1 MGKSRKR
8 LAVLLAAAMTVSM
21 MTGFTSFAAEEDTT
35 DGPAA
40 IMSESVEDTELN
52 TEPAVPEP
60 AVAPTTPEPA
70 AAPTTPEPA
79 AAPTTP
85 EPAAAPTTPEPAAA
99 PTISEPDTPEPP
111 AADAGNADDATAE
124 DETSDDATIGDADTE
139 DEGPA
144 ADDVNADEKDPAADD
159 VNADEKDPAADDVN
173 ADEKDPAADD
183 AGADEKDPAA
193 DDAGTEDEAPS
204 DGTDEAAPEEP
215 ETEVYIA
222 GNKIEEKD
230 EFVSLGEEKGEYK
243 YNEGTL
249 VLKDVVIEIEPEYGG
264 AAIYVVGTLVIDLE
278 GDNYLTTNGGYA
290 VLEVNG
296 YHQNSDEDTDNALTI
311 TGDGSLTVSNKG
323 GKDAP
328 EQDHSY
334 YDGIDVYGANLI
346 IDGAEVT
353 VDTFGTSYSAAV
365 SVVDGNLEIT
375 GGADVTAR
383 NEAARDMQGQHYGIY
398 VPNGTISISED
409 SDVYAAAEGDISDLA
424 ELAAAG
430 YSPDMEEYYGPEDW
444 LWMLSDSAAGGFY
457 NLGGEYVD
465 GHYYIDGRQVLSQP
479 GIGIYSS
486 GAMLPEY
493 AEKYPCGISIDDS
506 NVRAIGS
513 LASMLVNGFGGTI
526 SINDSTIVSPDDVNV
541 RDLMAVIEN
550 DPDAAAVVVGAI
562 LATGEGPVD
571 LDAIMEEINRLYE
584 EEDKEG
590 LEAYLTELLDSMAK
604 DVNIVRDAELQA
616 QKAGLGIGGDDSVPT
631 TGDNSRA
638 EGLLIAMIAAGVVI
652 VYCVRRK
659 VSA

>member
-40 IMSESVEDTELN
+40 ITSESVEDTELN
-52 TEPAVPEP
+52 TEPAVPDPAPESATPEP
-60 AVAPTTPEPA
+60 VAAEPA

-85 EPAAAPTTPEPAAA
+85 EPAAAPTTPE
-99 PTISEPDTPEPP
+99 TP
-111 AADAGNADDATAE
+111 AADDAAIDDA
-124 DETSDDATIGDADTE
+124 GTE

-144 ADDVNADEKDPAADD
+144 ADDVNEDEKDPATDDADTTE
-159 VNADEKDPAADDVN
+159 DEG
-173 ADEKDPAADD
+173 PAADD
-183 AGADEKDPAA
+183 ADAEDEGPAADDADTTEDEGPAADDADAGDEGPAA
-193 DDAGTEDEAPS
+193 DDAGTTENEGPA

-365 SVVDGNLEIT
+365 SVVDGDLEIT

-430 YSPDMEEYYGPEDW
+430 YSPDMEEYYGSEDW
-444 LWMLSDSAAGGFY
+444 LWILSESAIGGFY
-457 NLGGEYVD
+457 NLGGEYID

-479 GIGIYSS
+479 GIGIYSG
-486 GAMLPEY
+486 GALLPEY

-513 LASMLVNGFGGTI
+513 LASMLVSGFGGTI

-541 RDLMAVIEN
+541 RDLMAVIDN

>member
-60 AVAPTTPEPA
+60 A

-85 EPAAAPTTPEPAAA
+85 EPAAAPTTP
-99 PTISEPDTPEPP
+99 EPDTPEPP

-124 DETSDDATIGDADTE
+124 DETSDDATIDDAETE
-139 DEGPA
+139 DDGQT
-144 ADDVNADEKDPAADD
+144 ADDA
-159 VNADEKDPAADDVN
+159 NADEKDPAADDVN

-193 DDAGTEDEAPS
+193 DDAGADEKDPAADDADTEDEGPAA
-204 DGTDEAAPEEP
+204 DDAGTTENEGPAGGSDEAVPEEP
-215 ETEVYIA
+215 ETDVYIA

-249 VLKDVVIEIEPEYGG
+249 VLKDVVIEMEPEYGG

-296 YHQNSDEDTDNALTI
+296 YNQNSDADTDNVLTI

-328 EQDHSY
+328 DQDRSY
-334 YDGIDVYGANLI
+334 NDGINVYGANLI

-365 SVVDGNLEIT
+365 SVVDGDLEIT

-383 NEAARDMQGQHYGIY
+383 NEAARNMQGQHYGIY
-398 VPNGTISISED
+398 VLDGTISVSED

-430 YSPDMEEYYGPEDW
+430 YSPDMEEYYGSEDW
-444 LWMLSDSAAGGFY
+444 LWILSESAIGGFY
-457 NLGGEYVD
+457 NLGGEYID

-479 GIGIYSS
+479 GIGIYSG
-486 GAMLPEY
+486 GALLPEY

-513 LASMLVNGFGGTI
+513 LASMLVSGFGGTI

-541 RDLMAVIEN
+541 RDLMAVIDN

-562 LATGEGPVD
+562 LSTGVGPVD

>member
-60 AVAPTTPEPA
+60 AAAPTTPEPA

-159 VNADEKDPAADDVN
+159 VNADEKDPAADDV
-173 ADEKDPAADD
+173 
-183 AGADEKDPAA
+183 GADEKDPAA

-204 DGTDEAAPEEP
+204 DGTDEADPEEP

-479 GIGIYSS
+479 GIGIYSG